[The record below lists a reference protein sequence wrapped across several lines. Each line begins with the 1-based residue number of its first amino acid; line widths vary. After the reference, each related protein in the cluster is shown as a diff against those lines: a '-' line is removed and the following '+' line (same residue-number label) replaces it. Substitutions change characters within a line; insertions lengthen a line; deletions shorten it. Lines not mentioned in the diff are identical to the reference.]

1 MITAEFVGGPLD
13 GQVRDLSIEMDL
25 IEFRPTDRLDLLVR
39 TVQPPRS
46 QMKGRMFYRQSVK
59 TRGVYVY
66 QP

>member
-1 MITAEFVGGPLD
+1 MIAEFVGGPLH
-13 GQVRDLSIEMDL
+13 GQTRSIDLEMDL

-59 TRGVYVY
+59 SRGVFVY